1 MEKFL
6 KISNP
11 AEYAGFTLVNIGL
24 VMDCRMAGSTG
35 VVMKFHN
42 KSGSAQLSFSSRTAD
57 VTGTTTTFAPS
68 PNGSNLLIDS
78 SATFITDGVKK
89 GDVVQLSSPFGLLYP
104 TVVSV
109 DSETQITLADYNIDT
124 AAQSYGIYSDYNEP
138 VRFIQNAI
146 ADALSSKWTEPIY
159 EVNNFPFTLS

>member
-1 MEKFL
+1 
-6 KISNP
+6 
-11 AEYAGFTLVNIGL
+11 
-24 VMDCRMAGSTG
+24 
-35 VVMKFHN
+35 
-42 KSGSAQLSFSSRTAD
+42 
-57 VTGTTTTFAPS
+57 
-68 PNGSNLLIDS
+68 
-78 SATFITDGVKK
+78 
-89 GDVVQLSSPFGLLYP
+89 

-159 EVNNFPFTLS
+159 EVNNFPFTLTP

>member
-11 AEYAGFTLVNIGL
+11 TQPGGFQFINIGL
-24 VMDCRMAGSTG
+24 LMDCRMTG
-35 VVMKFHN
+35 ATGMVMKYHN
-42 KSGSAQLSFSSRTAD
+42 KSGSTQLFFSGRTAD

-89 GDVVQLSSPFGLLYP
+89 GDIVEANAPFT

-109 DSETQITLADYNIDT
+109 DSETQITLADYNIGT
-124 AAQSYGIYSDYNEP
+124 AAQGYGIYSDFNEP

-159 EVNNFPFTLS
+159 EVNNFPFTLTP

>member
-11 AEYAGFTLVNIGL
+11 AVTGGFQFVNIGL
-24 VMDCRMAGSTG
+24 LMDCRMGGPTG
-35 VVMKFHN
+35 IVMKYYN
-42 KSGSAQLSFSSRTAD
+42 KSGQTQLSFNGRTAD
-57 VTGTTTTFAPS
+57 VTGATTTFAPTYYT
-68 PNGSNLLIDS
+68 SNLLIDS

-89 GDVVQLSSPFGLLYP
+89 GDIVQGLADFT

-109 DSETQITLADYNIDT
+109 DSETQITLADYNIGT
-124 AAQSYGIYSDYNEP
+124 SAQGYEIWSDYNEP

-159 EVNNFPFTLS
+159 EVNNFPFTLTP

>member
-11 AEYAGFTLVNIGL
+11 IVPGGFQFFNIEK
-24 VMDCRMAGSTG
+24 VMDCKMSSSTG
-35 VVMKFHN
+35 MLLKFHN
-42 KSGSAQLSFSSRTAD
+42 KSGSIQISFSGRTAD

-68 PNGSNLLIDS
+68 PNTSNLLIDS

-89 GDVVQLSSPFGLLYP
+89 GDVVEGLGNYT

-109 DSETQITLADYNIDT
+109 DSETQITLADYNID
-124 AAQSYGIYSDYNEP
+124 AGAQTYSIWSDFSAP
-138 VRFIQNAI
+138 ATFMQNAI
-146 ADALSSKWTEPIY
+146 EKALQSKWTEPIY
-159 EVNNFPFTLS
+159 EVNDFPFTITP